1 MAQAEEYRAK
11 MLDQAATYD
20 DDLLMKV
27 LEGEEVTEEEI
38 KAAIRK
44 GTLAVE
50 LFPVLCGSAY
60 KDKGVQ
66 PMLDA
71 VIDFLPAPTDIP
83 SIKGTDEDG
92 NEVERHASD
101 DEPFSAL
108 AFKIMADPLVG

>member
-1 MAQAEEYRAK
+1 M
-11 MLDQAATYD
+11 
-20 DDLLMKV
+20 
-27 LEGEEVTEEEI
+27 

-44 GTLAVE
+44 AKSAVE

-60 KDKGVQ
+60 KNKGVQ
-66 PMLDA
+66 LMLDA

-101 DEPFSAL
+101 DEPF
-108 AFKIMADPLVG
+108 